1 MLRVAQIVRGYVVA
15 AGTEFLEEFSEH
27 NVNIKERFMSKLG
40 LNLLILCGIK
50 SA

>member
-1 MLRVAQIVRGYVVA
+1 MLRVAQIVRGYVV

-27 NVNIKERFMSKLG
+27 NVNIIERFMSKLG

-50 SA
+50 FA